1 MSDYPEPYRA
11 FVTHFNRGEYR
22 ACVEPLE
29 ELWFAQRDDFHKAL
43 IRLVVGLN
51 QIGLGL
57 ESGPRFLLTTAR
69 ELLQPYQPRQQGLDL
84 DALDRFIAE
93 LLVRLDQNTL
103 SDAPRFMIVLDPPQS
118 EEGDDVSC
126 GDSHG
131 ERP

>member
-1 MSDYPEPYRA
+1 MIEYPEPYRT
-11 FVTHFNRGEYR
+11 FVSHFNRGEYR

-69 ELLQPYQPRQQGLDL
+69 ELLQPYQPHQQGLDL
-84 DALDRFIAE
+84 RALDQFIVAQ
-93 LLVRLDQNTL
+93 LARLDGSSTP
-103 SDAPRFMIVLDPPQS
+103 DAPRFTIVLEPAPP
-118 EEGDDVSC
+118 EEDEHVSC
-126 GDSHG
+126 GDSDR